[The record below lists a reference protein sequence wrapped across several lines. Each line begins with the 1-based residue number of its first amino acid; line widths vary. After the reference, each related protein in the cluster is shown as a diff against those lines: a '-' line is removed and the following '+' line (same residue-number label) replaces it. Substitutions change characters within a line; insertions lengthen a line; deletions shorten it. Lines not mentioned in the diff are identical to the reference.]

1 MIFPISYILKK
12 WPLKSY
18 RNTGFVLTGPVA
30 FTLFSI
36 FTALQFTVA
45 TLPIGLRSMAESKVC
60 FERMKKFLVLPEYQP
75 PSRNTNNQTDT
86 DGNGNLAL
94 LLEQY
99 NGARD
104 IIKEPKKD
112 KKDQKKNSE
121 SINKETKK
129 EEQEEEADD
138 LIKNNQE
145 TTVQVLFDVDLK
157 VEKGQLI
164 GVAGAVGSGKSS
176 LIASIMNELTHLSG
190 QVG

>member
-1 MIFPISYILKK
+1 M
-12 WPLKSY
+12 
-18 RNTGFVLTGPVA
+18 A

-60 FERMKKFLVLPEYQP
+60 FERMKKFLILPEYQP

-129 EEQEEEADD
+129 EEQEDEADD

>member
-1 MIFPISYILKK
+1 M
-12 WPLKSY
+12 
-18 RNTGFVLTGPVA
+18 A

-75 PSRNTNNQTDT
+75 PSRNKNDQADT
-86 DGNGNLAL
+86 GNGNVAL

-104 IIKEPKKD
+104 IIKEPEKD
-112 KKDQKKNSE
+112 KKGQKNNSE
-121 SINKETKK
+121 SNNKETKK
-129 EEQEEEADD
+129 EEQEEEEGDD
-138 LIKNNQE
+138 LIKNNKE

-176 LIASIMNELTHLSG
+176 LIASIMNELRHLSG